1 MASTQDENR
10 PARPRVLSFGSS
22 SHKSHKSSG
31 SVPKVDMVESPR
43 EKMARRITGK
53 ADPSVAI
60 REDQPGARIFMHHP
74 RKYTDT
80 MQP

>member
-1 MASTQDENR
+1 MASTQDETR
-10 PARPRVLSFGSS
+10 PARPRVLSFGGS

-31 SVPKVDMVESPR
+31 SVPKVDLLESPR

-60 REDQPGARIFMHHP
+60 REDQPGAQISLQTICT
-74 RKYTDT
+74 YTDA
-80 MQP
+80 MQR